1 MNQAIEFHDSTLSS
15 ISEKRGTV
23 VLHFDKAYIHQSK
36 GKPGIDNGTGWLQAI
51 DIELTGAEIDSMPHD
66 FPVDLDDGVIV
77 INDESSKNGL
87 ALPVEASGE
96 VKLNLKT
103 VTGEEL
109 KITARHISSI
119 EKSELEYVEEFNV

>member
-1 MNQAIEFHDSTLSS
+1 MNQAIEFHDSTLTGVSQKN
-15 ISEKRGTV
+15 EKII
-23 VLHFDKAYIHQSK
+23 LHFDQAYIHQSE
-36 GKPGIDNGTGWLQAI
+36 GKPGIDNGTVWLQAI

-109 KITARHISSI
+109 KITAQHISSI
-119 EKSELEYVEEFNV
+119 EKSELGYVEEFNV